1 MSQEQFTP
9 PSFNR
14 SPSSDGT
21 RFETD
26 DEIYLRESQLAS
38 IEQARAHLAAA
49 LASENTESTMLP
61 EEAIA
66 DSEEKQRL
74 QKIPIVIGWGS
85 GLVHSRAAFGED
97 KFDLT
102 QDDELTQDMFG
113 PAA

>member
-9 PSFNR
+9 PHFNQ

-21 RFETD
+21 RFETN

-38 IEQARAHLAAA
+38 IEEARVRLAAA
-49 LASENTESTMLP
+49 LASGPTEPAASP
-61 EEAIA
+61 EEVIA
-66 DSEEKQRL
+66 VSEEQQRL
-74 QKIPIVIGWGS
+74 EKLPVVIGWGAT
-85 GLVHSRAAFGED
+85 LVHARAVFGED

-102 QDDELTQDMFG
+102 QDDELAQDMFG